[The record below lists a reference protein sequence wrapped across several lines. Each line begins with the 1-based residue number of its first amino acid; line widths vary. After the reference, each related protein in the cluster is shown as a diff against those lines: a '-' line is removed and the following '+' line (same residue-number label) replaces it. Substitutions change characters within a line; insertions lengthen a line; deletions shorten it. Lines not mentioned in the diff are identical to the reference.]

1 MALHTEAGSRIIQ
14 VVRLMGGGRRTA
26 PGGPTY
32 DHDRMGGPVTD
43 PMVRGSH
50 LFGTVIAL
58 GLVLATILALGF
70 IAMIAWV
77 ALHGD
82 F

>member
-1 MALHTEAGSRIIQ
+1 
-14 VVRLMGGGRRTA
+14 MG
-26 PGGPTY
+26 
-32 DHDRMGGPVTD
+32 DPVTD
-43 PMVRGSH
+43 PMVRRSH
-50 LFGTVIAL
+50 LFGTIIAL

-70 IAMIAWV
+70 IAMMAWV